1 MPRGAAR
8 RPRVTAM
15 AVEGGEVS
23 VLPVPSP
30 HRHSIVMGCDFFY
43 PRVGGVEQHIW
54 SLSQCLLSQ
63 GHRVVV
69 VTGRYATPG
78 GGAARVGVRYMAGG
92 LRVYYLP
99 HAPMFDQ
106 ASLPTYF
113 ALLPLLR
120 AIFLREGAT
129 LAHGHAATSTFTHDF
144 IVAARSLGIPA
155 VYTDH
160 SLFGSRTFA
169 HINVN
174 KYLSFVLRDV
184 AAVITVTESA
194 RENLCER
201 ADVDPSLTVIIPNA
215 IDAANFEPPPRTLAV
230 TSLGAGAGATPAA
243 TTTIVMVS
251 RLVMRKGV
259 DLAAVLIPRACARWP
274 QIRFVVG
281 GDGPKRA
288 LLEEVRD
295 RHGLGDR
302 LELLGNVP
310 HDAVRDVLIRGSI
323 FLNCSL
329 TESFCIA
336 ILEAAAAG
344 CYVVA
349 TNVGGVP
356 EVLPPHMVTLAQPNV
371 DDLMRA
377 LGEALVKAPLVDAHA
392 QHAEV
397 ARLYAWPEVAART
410 VKVYDAVRD
419 APTVTLADRFIRL
432 AGGGLIFGPITVIL
446 VSLIQIMAFA
456 LDVLAPAEDMD
467 PAPRPPRDDELWA
480 VAESPDTE
488 QGLRLTTK
496 PAVAKSQRV
505 AFKTEAEAAQR

>member
-1 MPRGAAR
+1 MPRR
-8 RPRVTAM
+8 LRKTN
-15 AVEGGEVS
+15 S
-23 VLPVPSP
+23 VIVAGDELSVACPLPVPKP
-30 HRHSIVMGCDFFY
+30 HVHSIVMGCDFFF

-54 SLSQCLLSQ
+54 SLSQCLLSL

-69 VTGRYATPG
+69 VTGRYATPDG
-78 GGAARVGVRYMAGG
+78 SAARVGVRYMAGG

-99 HAPMFDQ
+99 HAPMADQ

-129 LAHGHAATSTFTHDF
+129 LAHGHAATSVFTHDF

-155 VYTDH
+155 LYTDH

-201 ADVDPSLTVIIPNA
+201 ANVDPALTNTIPNA
-215 IDAANFEPPPRTLAV
+215 VDAAQFEPPTEAERAERSRQASAVINNAYMSTL
-230 TSLGAGAGATPAA
+230 SGGAGAAPAPV
-243 TTTIVMVS
+243 TIVMVS
-251 RLVMRKGV
+251 RLVFRKGV
-259 DLAAVLIPRACARWP
+259 DLAAVLIPLACARWP
-274 QIRFVVG
+274 HVRFIVG

-288 LLEEVRD
+288 LLEEVREQ
-295 RHGLGDR
+295 HALGDR

-310 HDAVRDVLIRGSI
+310 HDAVRDVLVRGSI

-356 EVLPPHMVTLAQPNV
+356 EVLPSHMVTLAEPNV

-377 LGEALVKAPLVDAHA
+377 LGEALVKAPLVDADA
-392 QHAEV
+392 QHEEV
-397 ARLYAWPEVAART
+397 ARLYAWPQVTART
-410 VKVYDAVRD
+410 VRVYDAVRD
-419 APTVTLADRFIRL
+419 APPVTLADRFIRL
-432 AGGGLIFGPITVIL
+432 SGGGLIFGPITVIL
-446 VSLIQIMAFA
+446 VALIQIMAFA
-456 LDVLAPAEDMD
+456 LDILAPAEDMD
-467 PAPRPPRDDELWA
+467 PAPRPPRDDELCEA
-480 VAESPDTE
+480 MDERGFRES
-488 QGLRLTTK
+488 
-496 PAVAKSQRV
+496 KSD
-505 AFKTEAEAAQR
+505 